1 MSSEY
6 GRAIRLVII
15 AYVVAAAAGALTL
28 LVAPGGPIIKALIA
42 DVVATAVIFGFSR
55 AYSNSSFYDPYWS
68 VIPPLLAMYWMLAAG
83 DVGLRGWVAFA
94 LVCLWAVRLTGNWAS
109 YWSGLDHEDWRYPM
123 VRARYARF
131 PMTMDF
137 LGIHLFPTVQVFLGC
152 LPLYAAL
159 TYSQDSFIWL
169 DWVAAAAVLAAVAIE
184 HVSDRQL
191 HAFLARK
198 QQGEFIREGLWAWSR
213 HPNYF
218 GEVLFW
224 WGVLGFGLAAHPAG
238 WWWLIIGAVAMTTMF
253 VFVSIPMMDE
263 RNCERR
269 PGYADFMRKVPML
282 VPRPPKHD

>member
-94 LVCLWAVRLTGNWAS
+94 LVCLWA
-109 YWSGLDHEDWRYPM
+109 
-123 VRARYARF
+123 
-131 PMTMDF
+131 
-137 LGIHLFPTVQVFLGC
+137 
-152 LPLYAAL
+152 
-159 TYSQDSFIWL
+159 
-169 DWVAAAAVLAAVAIE
+169 
-184 HVSDRQL
+184 
-191 HAFLARK
+191 
-198 QQGEFIREGLWAWSR
+198 WSR